1 MAGQRRPKT
10 TAEEVL
16 VGCHV
21 LRKTAIMTGGHA
33 GLGLETTRVLSNSG
47 ATVVIGSRDPKKA
60 QTVVAQMKNVEVDQL
75 DLASPNSIDRFAN
88 AFLNSNRPLDRLIN
102 NRWGPAPSR
111 GSSREGGFRQ
121 PASVSS
127 RSPSGLIRLLH
138 AFSTPIW
145 YLKQARPRYRASS
158 TTLGDAISPI
168 CLFGSFD
175 WRALGL
181 SSSHRLQGESHA

>member
-1 MAGQRRPKT
+1 MVEDKGKGVGMLTEQKPLPSGYGPRT

-16 VGCHV
+16 AGCD
-21 LRKTAIMTGGHA
+21 LRGKTAIVTGGHA

-60 QTVVAQMKNVEVDQL
+60 QTAVAKMKNVEVDQL

-88 AFLNSNRPLDRLIN
+88 VFLSSNRPLDRLIN

-138 AFSTPIW
+138 AFSNTKW
-145 YLKQARPRYRASS
+145 NLTQ
-158 TTLGDAISPI
+158 T
-168 CLFGSFD
+168 
-175 WRALGL
+175 
-181 SSSHRLQGESHA
+181 